1 MSRVSREIVPP
12 WETGSSLEQKP
23 AVLRV
28 PPDADIVRELEI
40 LARARHPLIHVDSH
54 EEERVGVLL
63 DHLAERLG
71 AQRFDW
77 TAHRGLFDLRGGDA
91 VKDSTD
97 PLVALKWLSKVA
109 SHYVFHFRGF
119 GHHLAD
125 RAVASQL
132 RELHHELLSGRNVLV
147 ITDEHDIPKEL
158 TGLVTHFVLPPLT
171 GPEYHRLVSA
181 IIRDLRQRSSVDVVL
196 TPEDVHALLEDLKGL
211 TLFEVQKV
219 VTEAV
224 IEDRRL
230 DAKDLP
236 RIREAKMRIV
246 QRSGVLEY
254 TPTELTLTDVAGL
267 SRLKE
272 WIKKRGSALRDP
284 VAAKKFG
291 VEPPR
296 GLLLLGVQ
304 GCGKS
309 LSAKAV
315 ASELG
320 MPLLRLDPSS
330 LYNKYF
336 GESEKNLRRAIKL
349 AESMAPVVLWID
361 ELEKAFASVGDG
373 GNDGGVTNRIFG
385 TFLTWLSDK
394 KETVF
399 VVATANDV
407 SRLPPELI
415 RKGRFDE
422 IFFVDLPGSDARRAV
437 LSLHL
442 KRRGHDPAA
451 IDLEPLVQASEGF
464 SGAELEQAVVASL
477 YTAFHDKKPLDAAM
491 IVAEMGAT
499 IPLSRTMGEKIAA
512 LRAWAKDRAVPA
524 DGSVDPPLPRAGE
537 GRG

>member
-1 MSRVSREIVPP
+1 MRGRGTIERVNPED
-12 WETGSSLEQKP
+12 KP

-28 PPDADIVRELEI
+28 PPDADVVRELEI
-40 LARARHPLIHVDSH
+40 LSRARHPLIHVDSH

-77 TAHRGLFDLRGGDA
+77 TPHRGLIDLRGGDP
-91 VKDSTD
+91 VKDSID
-97 PLVALKWLSKVA
+97 PAVALKWVSKVA

-125 RAVASQL
+125 KAVASQL
-132 RELHHELLSGRNVLV
+132 RELHHELLVTRNTIVF
-147 ITDEHDIPKEL
+147 TDEVEIPKSL
-158 TGLVTHFVLPPLT
+158 TGLVTHFALAPLSSA
-171 GPEYHRLVSA
+171 EYHRLVSA
-181 IIRDLRQRSSVDVVL
+181 IIRDLRMRGSVDVVL
-196 TPEDVHALLEDLKGL
+196 TPEDVHSLLEDLKGL

-224 IEDRRL
+224 VEDRRL

-254 TPTELTLTDVAGL
+254 TPAAHTLTDVAGL
-267 SRLKE
+267 TRLKE
-272 WIKKRGSALRDP
+272 WIHKRGAALRDP

-315 ASELG
+315 ANELG

-336 GESEKNLRRAIKL
+336 GESEKNLRRAIHL
-349 AESMAPVVLWID
+349 AEAMAPVVLWID

-373 GNDGGVTNRIFG
+373 GNDGGVSHRLFG

-407 SRLPPELI
+407 SRLPPELV

-422 IFFVDLPGSDARRAV
+422 IFFVDLPGPEARRAV
-437 LSLHL
+437 LELHL
-442 KRRGHDPAA
+442 KRRGHDPAS
-451 IDLEPLVQASEGF
+451 IDLDPLVEASEGF
-464 SGAELEQAVVASL
+464 SGAELEQAVVAAL
-477 YTAFHDKKPLDAAM
+477 YTAFHTKKPLDAPT
-491 IVAEMGAT
+491 IVDEMKNT
-499 IPLSRTMGEKIAA
+499 IPLSRTMHEKIAS

-524 DGSVDPPLPRAGE
+524 D
-537 GRG
+537 

>member
-1 MSRVSREIVPP
+1 MSLDS
-12 WETGSSLEQKP
+12 KP

-28 PPDADIVRELEI
+28 PPDTDVVRELEI
-40 LARARHPLIHVDSH
+40 LVRARHPLIHVDSH

-71 AQRFDW
+71 AQRYDW
-77 TAHRGLFDLRGGDA
+77 TAHRGLVDLRGGDA

-97 PLVALKWLSKVA
+97 PAAALKWLSKV
-109 SHYVFHFRGF
+109 SSDSVFHLRGF
-119 GHHLAD
+119 GHHLTERPIA
-125 RAVASQL
+125 AQL
-132 RELHHELLSGRNVLV
+132 RDVHHELLNKRSVVVL
-147 ITDEHDIPKEL
+147 TDEQDIPKEL
-158 TGLVTHFVLPPLT
+158 ESLVTHFVLAPLT
-171 GPEYHRLVSA
+171 TAEYHRLVSA
-181 IIRDLRQRSSVDVVL
+181 IIRDLRQRSNVDVVL
-196 TPEDVHALLEDLKGL
+196 TPEDVHNLLEDLKGL

-219 VTEAV
+219 VTEAIV
-224 IEDRRL
+224 EDRRL

-246 QRSGVLEY
+246 ERSGVLEY
-254 TPTELTLTDVAGL
+254 TPTELTMTDVAGL

-272 WIKKRGSALRDP
+272 WVKKRGVALRDP
-284 VAAKKFG
+284 AAAKKFG

-315 ASELG
+315 ANELQ
-320 MPLLRLDPSS
+320 MPLVRLDPSS
-330 LYNKYF
+330 LYNKFF

-349 AESMAPVVLWID
+349 AESMAPIVLWID

-373 GNDGGVTNRIFG
+373 GNDGGVSHRIFG

-407 SRLPPELI
+407 SRLPPELV

-422 IFFVDLPGSDARRAV
+422 IFFVDLPRPEARRAV
-437 LSLHL
+437 LALHIQ
-442 KRRGHDPAA
+442 RRGHDPSK
-451 IDLEPLVQASEGF
+451 IDLDALVEASEGF

-477 YTAFHDKKPLDAAM
+477 YTAFHDKKPLDAPA
-491 IVAEMGAT
+491 ILAEMQAT
-499 IPLSRTMGEKIAA
+499 IPLSRTMHEKIDA
-512 LRAWAKDRAVPA
+512 LRAWAKHRAVPA
-524 DGSVDPPLPRAGE
+524 DG
-537 GRG
+537 

>member
-1 MSRVSREIVPP
+1 MEAV
-12 WETGSSLEQKP
+12 SLEDKP
-23 AVLRV
+23 AILRV
-28 PPDADIVRELEI
+28 PPDADVVRELEI
-40 LARARHPLIHVDSH
+40 LARARHPFIHVDSH

-77 TAHRGLFDLRGGDA
+77 TAHRGLLDCRGGDP

-97 PLVALKWLSKVA
+97 PAVALRWVGKAA
-109 SHYVFHFRGF
+109 SQYVFHFRGF

-125 RAVASQL
+125 KPVLAQL
-132 RELHHELLSGRNVLV
+132 RELHHDLV
-147 ITDEHDIPKEL
+147 RSRSVIVFTDEAEIPKPIA
-158 TGLVTHFVLPPLT
+158 GLVTHFTLAPLT
-171 GPEYHRLVSA
+171 QAEYHRLVSA
-181 IIRDLRQRSSVDVVL
+181 IIRDLRQRGNVDVVL
-196 TPEDVHALLEDLKGL
+196 SPGDVHDLLEDLKGL

-254 TPTELTLTDVAGL
+254 TPSAHTLTDVAGL
-267 SRLKE
+267 GRLKA
-272 WIKKRGSALRDP
+272 WIQKRGAALREP
-284 VAAKKFG
+284 ASAKKFG

-349 AESMAPVVLWID
+349 AEAMAPVVLWID
-361 ELEKAFASVGDG
+361 ELEKAFASVSDG
-373 GNDGGVTNRIFG
+373 GNDGGVSHRLFG

-407 SRLPPELI
+407 SRLPPELV

-422 IFFVDLPGSDARRAV
+422 IFFVDLPGPEARRAV
-437 LSLHL
+437 LALHIT
-442 KRRGHDPAA
+442 RRGHDPGAL
-451 IDLEPLVQASEGF
+451 DLDPLVAASDGF
-464 SGAELEQAVVASL
+464 SGAELEQAVVAAL
-477 YTAFHDKKPLDAAM
+477 YTAFHAKRPLDAPT
-491 IVAEMGAT
+491 ILAEMEAT
-499 IPLSRTMGEKIAA
+499 VPLSRTMAEKIAG
-512 LRAWAKDRAVPA
+512 LRAWAEDRAVPA
-524 DGSVDPPLPRAGE
+524 DG
-537 GRG
+537 